1 MMQHKGYIGV
11 ARVDDEAGLI
21 RGRVVNI
28 RDMITFHGRTVEEA
42 RQAFQESVE
51 DYLEFCAA
59 RGEEPDK
66 PFSGRFV
73 VRIKPQVHRA
83 LAIEAQRRGTSLNA
97 LVNRALTRLARTSA
111 GAAGSPGTPEAAKGP
126 TARTGGTKAA
136 ATGKVTRNGAKVAAG
151 G

>member
-28 RDMITFHGRTVEEA
+28 RDLITFHGRTVEEA
-42 RQAFQESVE
+42 RQAFQESVD

-73 VRIKPQVHRA
+73 IRMKPEVHRA
-83 LAIEAQRRGTSLNA
+83 LAIEAQRRGTSINT
-97 LVNRALTRLARTSA
+97 LVNRTLARVA
-111 GAAGSPGTPEAAKGP
+111 RVSPGTSTPDPAKPAEAQAVGKAKAP
-126 TARTGGTKAA
+126 RARKVTRKGTKAP
-136 ATGKVTRNGAKVAAG
+136 AG
-151 G
+151 V